1 MMNSSAM
8 PTCALE
14 PSATR
19 SLDLRKYRK
28 TKSKEEK
35 CTAPHCSAQV
45 DTSDKAANSSRYIWM
60 VTPATLT
67 SIANDS
73 DLIGPKGPHKTSLWQ
88 AEKVTHHLKTA
99 GKKIKIKIWQE
110 WKCLCINI
118 KATKSEKCSV
128 WTFNI

>member
-1 MMNSSAM
+1 MMDSSFIL
-8 PTCALE
+8 TCTLE

-28 TKSKEEK
+28 TNSKEEK

-45 DTSDKAANSSRYIWM
+45 DTSDKAANSSRYMWM

-73 DLIGPKGPHKTSLWQ
+73 DLIGPRGPHKTSLWQ

-99 GKKIKIKIWQE
+99 G
-110 WKCLCINI
+110 
-118 KATKSEKCSV
+118 EKNYGKNGSAC
-128 WTFNI
+128 TLT